1 MRIRSARQE
10 DAACVAE
17 LARDTFVATFG
28 HIYSSDDLA
37 TFLAA
42 SYSPEI
48 QRAEIC
54 ASDRLTLVAEDR
66 SRLVAFAQA
75 GPLGLP
81 IDPGARRAAELKRL
95 CLQSAFFGT
104 GIADG
109 LMAGVEAWARA
120 RAVEDLYLGVWALNG
135 RAQRFYRR
143 HGFEIVGRYIFRV
156 GADEDDERIMR
167 RALADADSR
176 SGSDAGDGGARGL
189 A

>member
-1 MRIRSARQE
+1 MRVRNAREE
-10 DAACVAE
+10 DAAGLAA

-28 HIYSSDDLA
+28 HIYKPADLA

-42 SYSPEI
+42 SYGADI
-48 QRAEIC
+48 QQAEIL
-54 ASDRLTLVAEDR
+54 APDRLTLVAEDGA
-66 SRLVAFAQA
+66 RLVAFAQA

-95 CLQSAFFGT
+95 YLCPEFFGA
-104 GIADG
+104 GLADR

-120 RAVEDLYLGVWALNG
+120 RAVEDIYLGVWALNA

-143 HGFEIVGRYIFRV
+143 HGFEIVGRYVFRV
-156 GADEDDERIMR
+156 GAHEDDERIMR
-167 RALADADSR
+167 RAL
-176 SGSDAGDGGARGL
+176 GGDGEGVARQQPRDW